1 MYFMDLY
8 KILHMMILNIGK
20 KKHKQP
26 VNKVLPGDLW
36 WHVTL
41 S

>member
-8 KILHMMILNIGK
+8 KILHMMILNIEK
-20 KKHKQP
+20 KTQP

>member
-1 MYFMDLY
+1 MYFVDFH
-8 KILHMMILNIGK
+8 KTLHMMILSIK
-20 KKHKQP
+20 KKKQP

-36 WHVTL
+36 WHVTF